1 MSGSRI
7 FAGVCMKGALSALLV
22 LPPVCTAEI
31 MPGAT
36 ASSATRQLS
45 FKVVVPPVMRVVQVT
60 PLKDGYEY
68 RIWTNTRS
76 ASFNGREYRFPKVGE
91 YTLKVPSSPRGV
103 YLIHGL

>member
-1 MSGSRI
+1 ME
-7 FAGVCMKGALSALLV
+7 GALSALLL
-22 LPPVCTAEI
+22 LPPACAAET

-36 ASSATRQLS
+36 AVSATRQLS

-76 ASFNGREYRFPKVGE
+76 ASFNGREYHFSRVGE

>member
-1 MSGSRI
+1 
-7 FAGVCMKGALSALLV
+7 MKGALSALLV
-22 LPPVCTAEI
+22 LPPVCTAET
-31 MPGAT
+31 MLGSGRAT
-36 ASSATRQLS
+36 GQLS

-68 RIWTNTRS
+68 RIWTNTGS

>member
-7 FAGVCMKGALSALLV
+7 FTGVRLKGALSVLLL
-22 LPPVCTAEI
+22 LPPVCMAQT

-36 ASSATRQLS
+36 AVSATRQLG

-60 PLKDGYEY
+60 PLEGGYEY
-68 RIWTNTRS
+68 RIWTNTKS
-76 ASFNGREYRFPKVGE
+76 ASFNGREYRFSKAGE
-91 YTLKVPSSPRGV
+91 YTLKVPSSPRGI

>member
-1 MSGSRI
+1 MTCTTRI
-7 FAGVCMKGALSALLV
+7 TGGTTTLKLSW
-22 LPPVCTAEI
+22 
-31 MPGAT
+31 
-36 ASSATRQLS
+36 
-45 FKVVVPPVMRVVQVT
+45 RVVQVT

-68 RIWTNTRS
+68 RIWTNTGS